1 MNELNVTGR
10 VLQILPLQQG
20 TSKAGKPW
28 KSLVFVLETGGQYPK
43 KVPIKLFG
51 ESVDK
56 FPLQI
61 GQEVTA
67 SLDLDGREWE
77 GKWFPEI
84 KAWNIVYAGAQ
95 QAAPAPQP
103 TYQPPQ
109 PQPDY
114 QNPPPHRR
122 PPPPPPPPPGG
133 GGVADDLPF

>member
-28 KSLVFVLETGGQYPK
+28 KSQMFVLDTGGQYPK
-43 KVPIKLFG
+43 KIPIKLFG
-51 ESVDK
+51 DSVDK
-56 FPLQI
+56 FPLQV

-77 GKWFPEI
+77 GKWFAEI

-95 QAAPAPQP
+95 SAQTATAPTATPQPAPTAQPATPAPATPQESS
-103 TYQPPQ
+103 
-109 PQPDY
+109 
-114 QNPPPHRR
+114 
-122 PPPPPPPPPGG
+122 
-133 GGVADDLPF
+133 DLPF

>member
-95 QAAPAPQP
+95 QAAPAPQQVATAP
-103 TYQPPQ
+103 AAAPAQ
-109 PQPDY
+109 PQPAPAA
-114 QNPPPHRR
+114 QA
-122 PPPPPPPPPGG
+122 
-133 GGVADDLPF
+133 GVADDLPF

>member
-1 MNELNVTGR
+1 MNELNLTGR

-28 KSLVFVLETGGQYPK
+28 KSLVFVLETGGQYSR

-56 FPLQI
+56 FPLQV

-77 GKWFPEI
+77 GKWFAEI
-84 KAWNIVYAGAQ
+84 KAWNIVYPQAQ
-95 QAAPAPQP
+95 QVAQPAYQQPPAYQPQQTYQQAVPQQTAPAPAPAQP
-103 TYQPPQ
+103 A
-109 PQPDY
+109 
-114 QNPPPHRR
+114 
-122 PPPPPPPPPGG
+122 
-133 GGVADDLPF
+133 VADDLPF

>member
-20 TSKAGKPW
+20 ASKAGKPW

-56 FPLQI
+56 FPLQV

-77 GKWFPEI
+77 GKWYAEI

-95 QAAPAPQP
+95 TAQTAQVPTATHQPAPTAQPATPAPATPQESS
-103 TYQPPQ
+103 
-109 PQPDY
+109 
-114 QNPPPHRR
+114 N
-122 PPPPPPPPPGG
+122 
-133 GGVADDLPF
+133 LPF

>member
-56 FPLQI
+56 FPLQV

-95 QAAPAPQP
+95 PATPATPQESS
-103 TYQPPQ
+103 
-109 PQPDY
+109 
-114 QNPPPHRR
+114 
-122 PPPPPPPPPGG
+122 
-133 GGVADDLPF
+133 DLPF

>member
-56 FPLQI
+56 FPLQV

-95 QAAPAPQP
+95 PAPAPTATPQPAPTAQP
-103 TYQPPQ
+103 TTSATPATPQ
-109 PQPDY
+109 ESS
-114 QNPPPHRR
+114 
-122 PPPPPPPPPGG
+122 
-133 GGVADDLPF
+133 DLPF

>member
-56 FPLQI
+56 FPLQV

-84 KAWNIVYAGAQ
+84 KAWNIVYAGSQ
-95 QAAPAPQP
+95 TAPAP
-103 TYQPPQ
+103 TATPQ
-109 PQPDY
+109 PAPTAQPA
-114 QNPPPHRR
+114 QPATPTTPQESSE
-122 PPPPPPPPPGG
+122 
-133 GGVADDLPF
+133 LPF

>member
-1 MNELNVTGR
+1 MNELNLTGR

-28 KSLVFVLETGGQYPK
+28 KSQMFVLETGGQYPK

-56 FPLQI
+56 FPLQV

-67 SLDLDGREWE
+67 ALDLDGREWE

-84 KAWNIVYAGAQ
+84 KAWNIVLAGAQ
-95 QAAPAPQP
+95 QSAPAPQQVATAP
-103 TYQPPQ
+103 AAAPAQ
-109 PQPDY
+109 PQPAP
-114 QNPPPHRR
+114 QA
-122 PPPPPPPPPGG
+122 GA
-133 GGVADDLPF
+133 ADDLPF

>member
-28 KSLVFVLETGGQYPK
+28 KSLVFVLETCGQYPR

-56 FPLQI
+56 FPLQV

-84 KAWNIVYAGAQ
+84 KAWNIVYSDGQTAQ
-95 QAAPAPQP
+95 TYPAPTATPQPAPTAQP
-103 TYQPPQ
+103 TTPATPQ
-109 PQPDY
+109 ESSE
-114 QNPPPHRR
+114 
-122 PPPPPPPPPGG
+122 
-133 GGVADDLPF
+133 LPF

>member
-1 MNELNVTGR
+1 MNEINVTGR

-51 ESVDK
+51 ENVDK
-56 FPLQI
+56 FPLQV

-95 QAAPAPQP
+95 PAQTAPAPTATHQP
-103 TYQPPQ
+103 TPTAQPATPATPQ
-109 PQPDY
+109 ESS
-114 QNPPPHRR
+114 
-122 PPPPPPPPPGG
+122 
-133 GGVADDLPF
+133 DLPF

>member
-43 KVPIKLFG
+43 KIPIKLFG

-56 FPLQI
+56 FPLQV

-77 GKWFPEI
+77 GKWFAEI

-95 QAAPAPQP
+95 TAQTVPAPTAQP
-103 TYQPPQ
+103 TTPATPQ
-109 PQPDY
+109 ESSE
-114 QNPPPHRR
+114 
-122 PPPPPPPPPGG
+122 
-133 GGVADDLPF
+133 LPF

>member
-28 KSLVFVLETGGQYPK
+28 KSQMFVLDTGGQYPK
-43 KVPIKLFG
+43 KIPIKLFG
-51 ESVDK
+51 DSVDK
-56 FPLQI
+56 FPLQV

-77 GKWFPEI
+77 GKWFAEI

-95 QAAPAPQP
+95 SAQTATAQTATPQPAPTAQP
-103 TYQPPQ
+103 TTPATPQ
-109 PQPDY
+109 ESSE
-114 QNPPPHRR
+114 
-122 PPPPPPPPPGG
+122 
-133 GGVADDLPF
+133 LPF

>member
-28 KSLVFVLETGGQYPK
+28 KSQMFVLETGGQYPK
-43 KVPIKLFG
+43 KIPIKLFG

-56 FPLQI
+56 FPLQV

-95 QAAPAPQP
+95 TAPAPTATPQPAPTAQP
-103 TYQPPQ
+103 TTSHTTREQ
-109 PQPDY
+109 
-114 QNPPPHRR
+114 
-122 PPPPPPPPPGG
+122 
-133 GGVADDLPF
+133 

>member
-28 KSLVFVLETGGQYPK
+28 KSQMFVLDTGGQYPK

-56 FPLQI
+56 FPLQV

-84 KAWNIVYAGAQ
+84 KAWNIVYSGAQ
-95 QAAPAPQP
+95 TAQTAPAP
-103 TYQPPQ
+103 TATPQ
-109 PQPDY
+109 PAPTAKPTTPATPATPQE
-114 QNPPPHRR
+114 
-122 PPPPPPPPPGG
+122 GS
-133 GGVADDLPF
+133 DLPF